1 MRLLEE
7 AAADLNIQ
15 ILRIGQIF
23 AIRWVASSFNTEQV
37 LCNNYPAIA
46 RHFKTASEDASCSD
60 IERKKFLGLHKHLT
74 NSGFLVDLAC
84 MKDVLRELQGLS
96 LKLQQR
102 DMSLVDASHH
112 IQQDRNALILY
123 GENEMRALAKT
134 LGELAREAVEEFAI
148 ANHATDQQTKYNQL
162 FTLSPHNVDFTGSLL

>member
-1 MRLLEE
+1 
-7 AAADLNIQ
+7 
-15 ILRIGQIF
+15 
-23 AIRWVASSFNTEQV
+23 
-37 LCNNYPAIA
+37 
-46 RHFKTASEDASCSD
+46 
-60 IERKKFLGLHKHLT
+60 
-74 NSGFLVDLAC
+74 